1 MTWRTD
7 PDGTAVVA
15 CDHPGCT
22 EQVTPKH
29 EHERTV
35 HIAAAE
41 RAVAR
46 GWYVPQAEGALDY
59 CAAHRP
65 ASTLWGLR

>member
-1 MTWRTD
+1 MTWRND
-7 PDGTAVVA
+7 PNGTAVIT
-15 CDHPGCT
+15 CDHEGCT
-22 EQVTPKH
+22 ERVTPQYDH
-29 EHERTV
+29 EFDS

-46 GWYVPQAEGALDY
+46 GWHVPQKVGAPDY